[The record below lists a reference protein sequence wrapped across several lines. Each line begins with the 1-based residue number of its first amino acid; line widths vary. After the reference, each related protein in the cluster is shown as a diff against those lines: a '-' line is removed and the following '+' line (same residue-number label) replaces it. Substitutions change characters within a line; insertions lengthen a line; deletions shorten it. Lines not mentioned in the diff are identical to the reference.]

1 MQCCDYFGN
10 KDDTEI
16 ASRECYS
23 SGGRHGQILSCR
35 KVEREGKKRNK
46 HEKQK
51 VKYSLEQS
59 HILEVE
65 GEESLNEE
73 EWPAVSNSAEWQVP
87 TATCLDAKYL
97 VALCVFVTSFS

>member
-1 MQCCDYFGN
+1 MILKLLPENVIVQEEGTDRSLVVEKQ
-10 KDDTEI
+10 KD
-16 ASRECYS
+16 R
-23 SGGRHGQILSCR
+23 
-35 KVEREGKKRNK
+35 GKKRNK